1 MNIID
6 IIVLGLLLL
15 FVLNGIYRGFLPS
28 VMNLAGLFASWIGS
42 FLAYPLVAR
51 KFYSMELFSSLRFY
65 IEGAEKVG
73 DFEIARQA
81 VTSFSETQLEQI
93 VSNANLAEPYQDS
106 VLQNLKG
113 LVFQGEGLTTVGEYF
128 DATIYYT
135 IINILAF
142 AVLFFCLYIIFMLLT
157 NAAGYSLEL
166 PELRHFDR
174 PMGGAMALARGFL
187 LMYVVF
193 MAIPIALILMPL
205 TFVTD
210 IVNNSV
216 MCSIF
221 YNGSIILRFISGMM
235 L

>member
-6 IIVLGLLLL
+6 IIVLGLLVL
-15 FVLNGIYRGFLPS
+15 FILNGIYRGFLPS
-28 VMNLAGLFASWIGS
+28 ILNLGGLFFSWIIS
-42 FLAYPLVAR
+42 FFAYPLVSQ
-51 KFYSMELFSSLRFY
+51 KFCNMELFSSLRFY

-81 VTSFSETQLEQI
+81 VTSFSKSQLEEI
-93 VSNANLAEPYQDS
+93 VSKANLAIPYNNS
-106 VLQNLKG
+106 VLANLKN
-113 LVFQGEGLTTVGEYF
+113 LAFQGEGLTTVGEYF

-142 AVLFFCLYIIFMLLT
+142 AVLFICIYIVLMLIT

-187 LMYVVF
+187 LMYVFF
-193 MAIPIALILMPL
+193 MFIPIALILMPIS
-205 TFVTD
+205 FVTD
-210 IVNNSV
+210 IVNNSI
-216 MCSIF
+216 MCTIF
-221 YNGSIILRFISGMM
+221 YDGSILLRFISGCAF
-235 L
+235 